1 MSFYLGSGWG
11 VMEEERGDGES
22 GDGESGDDSAIVTV
36 NLSYMRSLLILC
48 TGCLKHKTLPN
59 C

>member
-11 VMEEERGDGES
+11 VMEEER

-48 TGCLKHKTLPN
+48 TGCLKHKTLMSLPN